1 MSRRTQNPWTP
12 ESKTGVNYFKHQTKH
27 FLTPYGKTHGLL
39 TSREILDKLYHWN
52 CEWLTRPNYAISELA
67 DTIYSNLATL
77 ADYKDKVFTK
87 HAVDPLL
94 NKARPIR
101 TVLQRFNKKDS
112 ATSEEPDERDLRDLM
127 KFVEDDTLKG
137 LCKHLFAASG
147 AMFSVATHIMTLE
160 TLFSH
165 PAEYAKRHRES
176 PEVQGFKQNPSRES
190 MVAYI
195 ASQTLSHTEAVA
207 EDEPAG
213 SIWDTLT
220 QRTSTRQARQTS
232 TFWDVIEDTP
242 QEEDADYE
250 YDDEPEEDIPPP
262 TRRRQRTTILDD
274 DDEEDEE
281 DEPFNTPES
290 SAEHA
295 LFITQADPEDYHEP
309 GTLSR
314 ADKGKTP
321 PSRKRPSATSNVW
334 ARFGFSADTSSSA
347 PTSAPATKR
356 KQTTPRTRGTRPP
369 RGTTRGRPRGSRA
382 KRGHPTARHIYFD

>member
-67 DTIYSNLATL
+67 DTIYANLATL

-101 TVLQRFNKKDS
+101 SVLQRFNKKDS
-112 ATSEEPDERDLRDLM
+112 ATSEEPDERDLRELM

-165 PAEYAKRHRES
+165 PAEYPKRHRES
-176 PEVQGFKQNPSRES
+176 PEVQAFKQNPSRES

-207 EDEPAG
+207 EDETAG

-220 QRTSTRQARQTS
+220 QRSSSRQARQTS
-232 TFWDVIEDTP
+232 TFWDVIDDNP
-242 QEEDADYE
+242 EEQDPDYE
-250 YDDEPEEDIPPP
+250 Y
-262 TRRRQRTTILDD
+262 
-274 DDEEDEE
+274 E
-281 DEPFNTPES
+281 DEPRRR
-290 SAEHA
+290 HA
-295 LFITQADPEDYHEP
+295 STNA
-309 GTLSR
+309 
-314 ADKGKTP
+314 
-321 PSRKRPSATSNVW
+321 
-334 ARFGFSADTSSSA
+334 
-347 PTSAPATKR
+347 
-356 KQTTPRTRGTRPP
+356 
-369 RGTTRGRPRGSRA
+369 
-382 KRGHPTARHIYFD
+382 

>member
-1 MSRRTQNPWTP
+1 M
-12 ESKTGVNYFKHQTKH
+12 
-27 FLTPYGKTHGLL
+27 
-39 TSREILDKLYHWN
+39 
-52 CEWLTRPNYAISELA
+52 
-67 DTIYSNLATL
+67 
-77 ADYKDKVFTK
+77 FTK

-94 NKARPIR
+94 NKAQPIR
-101 TVLQRFNKKDS
+101 SVLQRFNKKDS

-137 LCKHLFAASG
+137 LCKHLLAASG

-176 PEVQGFKQNPSRES
+176 PEVQSFKQNPSRES

-220 QRTSTRQARQTS
+220 QRGSSRQARQTS
-232 TFWDVIEDTP
+232 MFCDVIDDNPE
-242 QEEDADYE
+242 EEDADYE
-250 YDDEPEEDIPPP
+250 YDDEPEEDIRPP
-262 TRRRQRTTILDD
+262 TRRRQRSTILDD
-274 DDEEDEE
+274 EDEENEE

-295 LFITQADPEDYHEP
+295 LFIMQPDPEDYHEP

-314 ADKGKTP
+314 AEKGKAP
-321 PSRKRPSATSNVW
+321 ASHKRPSATSNVW
-334 ARFGFSADTSSSA
+334 ARFGFSADT
-347 PTSAPATKR
+347 TSAPATSAPPAKR
-356 KQTTPRTRGTRPP
+356 KQTTPRTRGTRPT
-369 RGTTRGRPRGSRA
+369 RATTRGRARGSRG

>member
-39 TSREILDKLYHWN
+39 TSREILYKLYHWN

-94 NKARPIR
+94 NKAQPIR
-101 TVLQRFNKKDS
+101 SVLQRFNKKDS
-112 ATSEEPDERDLRDLM
+112 ATSEEPNERDLRDLM

-137 LCKHLFAASG
+137 LCKHLLAASG

-176 PEVQGFKQNPSRES
+176 PEVQSFKQNPSRES

-220 QRTSTRQARQTS
+220 QRGSSRQH
-232 TFWDVIEDTP
+232 D
-242 QEEDADYE
+242 
-250 YDDEPEEDIPPP
+250 
-262 TRRRQRTTILDD
+262 
-274 DDEEDEE
+274 
-281 DEPFNTPES
+281 
-290 SAEHA
+290 
-295 LFITQADPEDYHEP
+295 
-309 GTLSR
+309 
-314 ADKGKTP
+314 
-321 PSRKRPSATSNVW
+321 RP
-334 ARFGFSADTSSSA
+334 ARFGTSS
-347 PTSAPATKR
+347 TTIQKR
-356 KQTTPRTRGTRPP
+356 KTQTMSTMMSRKKTYVHQRAEDKGARSWTMKTRRMKKTNHLTPRNRRQSM
-369 RGTTRGRPRGSRA
+369 R
-382 KRGHPTARHIYFD
+382 YL

>member
-101 TVLQRFNKKDS
+101 SVLQRFNKKDS

-176 PEVQGFKQNPSRES
+176 TEVQAFKQNPSRES

-207 EDEPAG
+207 EDDPAG

-220 QRTSTRQARQTS
+220 QRSSSRQARQTS
-232 TFWDVIEDTP
+232 TF
-242 QEEDADYE
+242 
-250 YDDEPEEDIPPP
+250 
-262 TRRRQRTTILDD
+262 
-274 DDEEDEE
+274 
-281 DEPFNTPES
+281 
-290 SAEHA
+290 
-295 LFITQADPEDYHEP
+295 
-309 GTLSR
+309 
-314 ADKGKTP
+314 
-321 PSRKRPSATSNVW
+321 
-334 ARFGFSADTSSSA
+334 
-347 PTSAPATKR
+347 
-356 KQTTPRTRGTRPP
+356 
-369 RGTTRGRPRGSRA
+369 
-382 KRGHPTARHIYFD
+382 